1 VNPGTATLRVGA
13 TADLAA
19 TPVDAQ
25 GNAVTGSG
33 SRVEWSSAAP
43 RIARV
48 DANGR
53 VTAVAPGLAMIEAR
67 VGAARGQAAVQV
79 TAPQTAQQT
88 PPPRQTPP
96 PAAPSAEFGTISVI
110 VANVSATV
118 FVDGVEVGFTPGE
131 FRVRAGL
138 RTIRIESE
146 GYKAITERVQ
156 VDAGNTVRK
165 RWTLQPEG

>member
-1 VNPGTATLRVGA
+1 
-13 TADLAA
+13 
-19 TPVDAQ
+19 
-25 GNAVTGSG
+25 
-33 SRVEWSSAAP
+33 
-43 RIARV
+43 
-48 DANGR
+48 
-53 VTAVAPGLAMIEAR
+53 MIEAR
-67 VGAARGQAAVQV
+67 VGGARGQAAVQV
-79 TAPQTAQQT
+79 TAPQAAQQN

-96 PAAPSAEFGTISVI
+96 TPTAEFGAISVI

-165 RWTLQPEG
+165 RYTLQPEG